1 MRALYILTGL
11 FVLLALDLTQ
21 NNGGVFWT
29 VNAYV
34 DEMMRQLNLS

>member
-1 MRALYILTGL
+1 MRALYILAGL

-34 DEMMRQLNLS
+34 DEIMRQFGLN

>member
-1 MRALYILTGL
+1 MRGLYIIVGL

-29 VNAYV
+29 INAYV
-34 DEMMRQLNLS
+34 DEMMRQLNVS